1 MRYGRRGMGG
11 IWTIRGAWVAAVLV
25 TGLVFVVAGANGD
38 LYETSGLTSVLGL
51 AVSVTGLAVSR
62 MREPAAGDG
71 RPASDERLDRLAR
84 QLADAVGEQWTEEWR
99 LRRLQ
104 DPEPLSVRWTRA
116 EAWLADHQENI
127 GGPADLSDR
136 LENVTAVVD
145 RVPSR
150 RLVVL
155 GGPGGGKTV
164 LAVRYALDA
173 LKRWQPGAPVPVVFP
188 LAAWQP
194 DRETLSAWMAA
205 HIAQTYP
212 GATWGGELLAAERI
226 LPVLD
231 GLDELAAPLR
241 AHAVRRLNAELDPG
255 SPVLLTCRTQVY
267 GEVVEAGDIFTSA
280 AVVELQP
287 LSFEEASRY
296 LVRTARP
303 LRGSDGQRS
312 TCWDPVLTRLRAH
325 PGDPSG
331 AALRQVLGTPL
342 MVAMARTVYG
352 DTGADPMEL
361 LEDGR
366 FWGPEALEQH
376 LLDAFV
382 PAAFGDAPDADRA
395 GHWLRFL
402 ARHLERRG
410 TRDLAW
416 WELRLALPWL
426 LRRLGPVLLLG
437 CMATAVTIGLG
448 EPTTALAG
456 VIAFVAGVCTG
467 HVVLSRGRTWA
478 EPGRAAR
485 SGQPAGRWWIP
496 RELVLS
502 VAVAAPLGVAVGSA
516 GSLGFAWG
524 DFSPIHFNAGGRL
537 GPVAAAM
544 AAGLATATMLAVLGL
559 AGDVRPSTMPLLGRQ
574 RLRSPVLGVLSV
586 AAVLL
591 AAFVAFVLGTEFVS
605 EPVSLAIGALAGLV
619 VALAVW
625 PGVTGRAAAPVIRRE
640 RRRRPGRALLRPLSV
655 GLLGGLCLGAA
666 FGLAH
671 ASTLGARASMNAD
684 FPSGAVV
691 HRTAD
696 GGVYART
703 TGGWHYGRHPDGT
716 RFVRTPGP
724 VLGAVSTWD
733 GRSYAWF
740 GADEVR
746 DCDHEPECTAFYG
759 PVELHLSRGGTR
771 VGLPNGVFADDTGL
785 QNELPP
791 RAEDWLYAVPPRR
804 LFEAALTFGL
814 AFGLSIG
821 VITGVAAGVHRW
833 LATPVD
839 VARASNPLAGLR
851 SDRATAVT
859 RGIVVMAFGTTLGVF
874 LLRSLPMSQSS
885 MGLPLVVW
893 LPVGLLAIA
902 LSAWGWL
909 LVVRLW
915 LGGTGRL
922 PWRLM
927 AFLDEAH
934 RRGVLRQ
941 AGAVYQFRH
950 ARLQEQLAV
959 ADRT

>member
-1 MRYGRRGMGG
+1 MGG
-11 IWTIRGAWVAAVLV
+11 IWTIRGVWVAAVLV

-51 AVSVTGLAVSR
+51 AVSVTGLAVAW
-62 MREPAAGDG
+62 MRERATGDG

-104 DPEPLSVRWTRA
+104 DPEPMPVRWTRA
-116 EAWLADHQENI
+116 EVWLADHQENI

-164 LAVRYALDA
+164 LAVRYALDT
-173 LKRWQPGAPVPVVFP
+173 LERWQPGAPVPVVFP

-267 GEVVEAGDIFTSA
+267 GEVVEAGDVFTSA

-287 LSFEEASRY
+287 LSFKEASRY

-303 LRGSDGQRS
+303 LRASDGQRS
-312 TCWDPVLTRLRAH
+312 TCWAPVLTRLREH

-331 AALRQVLGTPL
+331 AALRQVLATPL

-361 LEDGR
+361 LDGGR
-366 FWGPEALEQH
+366 FSGPEALEQH

-395 GHWLRFL
+395 GDWLRFL
-402 ARHLERRG
+402 ARHLERRR

-426 LRRLGPVLLLG
+426 LRSLGPVLLLG
-437 CMATAVTIGLG
+437 CVAVAVVGLG
-448 EPTTALAG
+448 DRTTPPPGL
-456 VIAFVAGVCTG
+456 IAFVAGVCTG
-467 HVVLSRGRTWA
+467 HLVLSRGRTWA

-485 SGQPAGRWWIP
+485 SGQPAGVRRIP

-502 VAVAAPLGVAVGSA
+502 VAVAAPLGVAVGSV
-516 GSLGFAWG
+516 GSLGFDSG
-524 DFSPIHFNAGGRL
+524 GFNPVQFNAGGQL

-559 AGDVRPSTMPLLGRQ
+559 AGDVRPSTMPLGGRQ
-574 RLRSPVLGVLSV
+574 RRRSPALGVLGV

-591 AAFVAFVLGTEFVS
+591 VAFFAMMIGTEFVS
-605 EPVSLAIGALAGLV
+605 DAAALGIGALAGLLV
-619 VALAVW
+619 TLAVW
-625 PGVTGRAAAPVIRRE
+625 PAVTGRAAAPVIRRE
-640 RRRRPGRALLRPLSV
+640 RRRRLGPALLRPLSV
-655 GLLGGLCLGAA
+655 GLLSGLCLGAV

-671 ASTLGARASMNAD
+671 ASMLGARASMNAS

-691 HRTAD
+691 NRMAD
-696 GGVYART
+696 GGTYAVT
-703 TGGWHYGRHPDGT
+703 TGGWHYGVHHDGT

-724 VLGAVSTWD
+724 VFGAVTTW
-733 GRSYAWF
+733 GSKSYARF
-740 GADEVR
+740 GEDEVHSCMQP
-746 DCDHEPECTAFYG
+746 DCTTYYG
-759 PVELHLSRGGTR
+759 PVELHLSTGSYTNVRAGMA
-771 VGLPNGVFADDTGL
+771 NGVFADDTDL
-785 QNELPP
+785 QDELPP
-791 RAEDWLYAVPPRR
+791 RVEDWLFTVPPRR

-839 VARASNPLAGLR
+839 IARAAGPLAGLR

-859 RGIVVMAFGTTLGVF
+859 RGIVVMGFGTTLGIF
-874 LLRSLPMSQSS
+874 LLRSMPMSETSVGLPM
-885 MGLPLVVW
+885 VVW
-893 LPVGLLAIA
+893 LPVGMLAIA

-915 LGGTGRL
+915 LCGTGRL

-950 ARLQEQLAV
+950 ARLQEQIAA